1 VKVKNDLYYR
11 VSIKAGNAS
20 YDLSH
25 DLSSLTI
32 EESGTGPD
40 KLTIEMTDPFKV
52 YSHALQEGMQVET
65 DLGTVSDHSVIFRG
79 RISKV
84 EGSFPRHGVPA
95 LRLLAFDRSMN
106 MGLRKRN
113 RVWTDTSLEKI
124 VKDIAGEYFNK
135 GDIKVELKGNPNFTG
150 YGIRQ
155 QDETDLAFLLKL
167 ASIYGCEMFVVS
179 GEQKDELYFKAS
191 YNIMKSEPEVT
202 LYHGR
207 YCVANCLLTFEATV
221 DAAKIQ
227 LPRVFAGTDFDTGQC
242 IQQVTAP
249 VEKVGTTEDN
259 FMDEN
264 LARFCSRYPARALSI
279 KNLLSAASIV
289 QQQLRDELGSVEREV
304 TPGFTTQEELNK
316 RADNQFSTSIHGMR
330 ASGSA
335 AGNHRIHAQS
345 TIGIADVGG
354 RFSGTWY
361 LSQVRH
367 VLNKEGYQTEF
378 QCRR

>member
-1 VKVKNDLYYR
+1 MKNDLYYR
-11 VSIKAGNAS
+11 ISVKAGNAS

-84 EGSFPRHGVPA
+84 EGTFPLHGVPT
-95 LRLLAFDRSMN
+95 LRLLAFDKSMN

-124 VKDIAGEYFNK
+124 VKDIAGAYFNT
-135 GDIKVELKGNPNFTG
+135 GDIKVDLKGNPNFTG
-150 YGIRQ
+150 NGIRQ
-155 QDETDLAFLLKL
+155 QDETDLAFLLRL
-167 ASIYGCEMFVVS
+167 ASGYGCEMFVVS
-179 GEQKDELYFKAS
+179 GEQKDELFFKAQ
-191 YNIMKSEPEVT
+191 YKIMKSDPEVT

-207 YCVANCLLTFEATV
+207 YGVTNRLLSFEATV

-242 IQQVTAP
+242 IHQVTAP
-249 VEKVGTTEDN
+249 VQDVGTTEDR
-259 FMDEN
+259 FTDEN
-264 LARFCSRYPARALSI
+264 LTQFYSRYPARALSI
-279 KNLLSAASIV
+279 KNLLSASGTV

-304 TPGFTTQEELNK
+304 TPGFTTQDELNK
-316 RADNQFSTSIHGMR
+316 RADNQFSTSIHGMS

-335 AGNHRIHAQS
+335 PGNHRIHSQS

>member
-1 VKVKNDLYYR
+1 MKNDLYYR
-11 VSIKAGNAS
+11 ISIKAGSAS
-20 YDLSH
+20 YDLSN
-25 DLSSLTI
+25 DLSSLTV
-32 EESGTGPD
+32 EEGSAGPD

-84 EGSFPRHGVPA
+84 EGSFPRHGVPK

-106 MGLRKRN
+106 MGMRKRN
-113 RVWTDTSLEKI
+113 RVWTDTTLEKI
-124 VKDIAGEYFNK
+124 VKDIAGAYFDTGNIRV
-135 GDIKVELKGNPNFTG
+135 DLKGNSNFSG
-150 YGIRQ
+150 NGIRQ
-155 QDETDLAFLLKL
+155 QDETDLAFLLRL
-167 ASIYGCEMFVVS
+167 AAAYGCEMFVVS

-191 YNIMKSEPEVT
+191 YKIMKSDPEVT

-207 YCVANCLLTFEATV
+207 AGVANCLLTFEATV

-249 VEKVGTTEDN
+249 VEDVGATADLFT
-259 FMDEN
+259 DEN
-264 LARFCSRYPARALSI
+264 LTQFYSRYPARALSI

-289 QQQLRDELGSVEREV
+289 QQRLRDELGSVEREI
-304 TPGFTTQEELNK
+304 TPGFTTQDELNK
-316 RADNQFSTSIHGMR
+316 RADNQFSTSIRGMR

-335 AGNHRIHAQS
+335 SGNHRIHAQS
-345 TIGIADVGG
+345 TIKIANVGG

-378 QCRR
+378 QCQR

>member
-1 VKVKNDLYYR
+1 MKNDLYYR
-11 VSIKAGNAS
+11 VFIIAGSAT

-25 DLSSLTI
+25 DLSSLTV
-32 EESGTGPD
+32 EESGAGPD
-40 KLTIEMTDPFKV
+40 KLTIEMADPFKV

-84 EGSFPRHGVPA
+84 EGTFPRHGVPK

-106 MGLRKRN
+106 MGLKKRN
-113 RVWTDTSLEKI
+113 RVWADTSLEKI
-124 VKDIAGEYFNK
+124 VKDVAGAYFNTE
-135 GDIKVELKGNPNFTG
+135 DIKVDLKGNPDFTG
-150 YGIRQ
+150 NGIRQ
-155 QDETDLAFLLKL
+155 QDETDLAFLLRL
-167 ASIYGCEMFVVS
+167 ASRYGCEMCVVS
-179 GEQKDELYFKAS
+179 GEQKDELFFKAQ
-191 YNIMKSEPEVT
+191 YKIMKSEPEVT

-207 YCVANCLLTFEATV
+207 QGVANRLLSFEATV

-227 LPRVFAGTDFDTGQC
+227 LPRVFTGTDFDTGQC

-249 VEKVGTTEDN
+249 VQAVGTTEDR
-259 FMDEN
+259 FTEEN
-264 LARFCSRYPARALSI
+264 LTRFYSSYPARALSI
-279 KNLLSAASIV
+279 KNLLAAAGTV
-289 QQQLRDELGSVEREV
+289 QRQLRDELGSVEREV
-304 TPGFTTQEELNK
+304 TPGFTTQDELNK
-316 RADNQFSTSIHGMR
+316 RADNQFSTSIHGMS

-335 AGNHRIHAQS
+335 PGNHRIHSQS

-367 VLNKEGYQTEF
+367 VLNKTGYQTEF

>member
-1 VKVKNDLYYR
+1 MKYDLYYR
-11 VSIKAGNAS
+11 ISVKAGNAS

-25 DLSSLTI
+25 DLSSLTV
-32 EESGTGPD
+32 EESETGPD

-65 DLGTVSDHSVIFRG
+65 DLGKVSDHSIIFRG

-124 VKDIAGEYFNK
+124 VKDIAGAYFNT
-135 GDIKVELKGNPNFTG
+135 GDIKVDLKGNPNFTG
-150 YGIRQ
+150 NGIRQ
-155 QDETDLAFLLKL
+155 QDETDLAFLLRL
-167 ASIYGCEMFVVS
+167 ASRYGCEVFVVS
-179 GEQKDELYFKAS
+179 GEQKDELFFKAQ
-191 YNIMKSEPEVT
+191 YKIMKSAPEVT

-207 YCVANCLLTFEATV
+207 YGVSNRLLSFEATV

-249 VEKVGTTEDN
+249 VQDVGTTEDR
-259 FMDEN
+259 FTDEN
-264 LARFCSRYPARALSI
+264 LTQFYSRYPARALSI
-279 KNLLSAASIV
+279 KNLLAAAGTV
-289 QQQLRDELGSVEREV
+289 QKQLRDELGSVEREV
-304 TPGFTTQEELNK
+304 TPGFTTQDELNK
-316 RADNQFSTSIHGMR
+316 RADNQFSTSIHGMS
-330 ASGSA
+330 ASGSVP
-335 AGNHRIHAQS
+335 GNHRIHSQS

-361 LSQVRH
+361 LSRVRH

>member
-1 VKVKNDLYYR
+1 MKNDLYYR
-11 VSIKAGNAS
+11 VSIKAGSAA
-20 YDLSH
+20 YDLSP
-25 DLSSLTI
+25 DLSSLTV

-40 KLTIEMTDPFKV
+40 KLTIEITDPFQV
-52 YSHALQEGMQVET
+52 YSYALQEGMQVET
-65 DLGTVSDHSVIFRG
+65 DLGTVSDHSLIFRG
-79 RISKV
+79 RIAKV
-84 EGSFPRHGVPA
+84 AGSFPRHGVPT

-124 VKDIAGEYFNK
+124 VKDIAGAYFHT
-135 GDIKVELKGNPNFTG
+135 GDIKVDLKGNPNFTG
-150 YGIRQ
+150 NGIRQ
-155 QDETDLAFLLKL
+155 QEETDLAFLLRL
-167 ASIYGCEMFVVS
+167 ASRFGCEMFVVS
-179 GEQKDELYFKAS
+179 SEPRDELFFKAQ
-191 YNIMKSEPEVT
+191 YQIMKSDPEVT
-202 LYHGR
+202 LDHGR
-207 YCVANCLLTFEATV
+207 YRVANRLLTFEATA

-249 VEKVGTTEDN
+249 VADVGTTADR
-259 FMDEN
+259 FTDEN
-264 LARFCSRYPARALSI
+264 LTQFYSHYPAKAQAI

-289 QQQLRDELGSVEREV
+289 QQQLRDELGRVEREV
-304 TPGFTTQEELNK
+304 TPGFTTPDELNK

-330 ASGSA
+330 ASGST

-345 TIGIADVGG
+345 TIGIAGVGG

-367 VLNKEGYQTEF
+367 VLNREGYQTEF

>member
-1 VKVKNDLYYR
+1 MKNDLYYR
-11 VSIKAGNAS
+11 ISVTAGHAA

-25 DLSSLTI
+25 DLSSLTM
-32 EESGTGPD
+32 EESGSGPD

-84 EGSFPRHGVPA
+84 EGSFPRHGVPT
-95 LRLLAFDRSMN
+95 LRLLAFDRSLN

-113 RVWTDTSLEKI
+113 RVWADTSLEKI
-124 VKDIAGEYFNK
+124 VKDIAGAYFNT
-135 GDIKVELKGNPNFTG
+135 GDIKVDLKGNPNFTG
-150 YGIRQ
+150 NGIRQ
-155 QDETDLAFLLKL
+155 QDETDLAFLLRL
-167 ASIYGCEMFVVS
+167 ASGYGCEMFVVS
-179 GEQKDELYFKAS
+179 GEQKDELFFKAQ
-191 YNIMKSEPEVT
+191 YQIMKSDPEVT

-207 YCVANCLLTFEATV
+207 YGVANCLLSFEAAV

-242 IQQVTAP
+242 IQQVMAP
-249 VEKVGTTEDN
+249 VQDVGTTADP
-259 FMDEN
+259 FADEN
-264 LARFCSRYPARALSI
+264 LTQFYSRYPARALSI
-279 KNLLSAASIV
+279 KNLLSAAGTLRR
-289 QQQLRDELGSVEREV
+289 QLRDELGSVEREV
-304 TPGFTTQEELNK
+304 TPGFITQDELNK

-335 AGNHRIHAQS
+335 PGNHRIHAQS
-345 TIGIADVGG
+345 TIGIAGVGA